1 MAIES
6 IGQTAA
12 TGTPSAASL
21 GQEDFLKILTTQLS
35 FQDPLKPLDNQQFM
49 AQMAQFA
56 ALEQSR
62 ALGENMEALL
72 SIQSATQ
79 SIGLLGRTVE
89 VTTDAGSSIG
99 EVASLR
105 FNDGQPLASVR
116 TGQGQVLSD
125 VPLSRIVLVR

>member
-1 MAIES
+1 MAIDS

-12 TGTPSAASL
+12 AGAPQSASL

-56 ALEQSR
+56 GLEQSR
-62 ALGENMEALL
+62 AMNDNIEALL

-89 VTTDAGSSIG
+89 VGTDTGTVVG
-99 EVASLR
+99 TVTSLR
-105 FNDGQPLASVR
+105 FSNGQPLASVR
-116 TGQGQVLSD
+116 TAEGQVMADLG
-125 VPLSRIVLVR
+125 LGRIVIVR

>member
-12 TGTPSAASL
+12 TSTSSQASL

-35 FQDPLKPLDNQQFM
+35 FQDPLKPMDNQQFM

-62 ALGENMEALL
+62 AMNDNIEALL
-72 SIQSATQ
+72 SVQAASQ

-89 VTTDAGSSIG
+89 VATDGNAVVG
-99 EVASLR
+99 EVTSLR
-105 FNDGQPLASVR
+105 FNNGQPAVSVR
-116 TGQGQVLSD
+116 TAQGQVMTDLS
-125 VPLSRIVLVR
+125 LSRIVVVR